1 MSRTGLTGNRKK
13 NRRRR
18 ICIAAALLLIS
29 VLLLS
34 IYIRRDGFGL
44 LSRGRSEID
53 EVVLT
58 EVYDGDTIRV
68 RLRDGREETVRL
80 LMIDAPES
88 VHPDEERNTEEGR
101 RAAAFLR
108 ELLPKGT
115 KLYLE
120 YERGKNRKDIYGR
133 TLAYV
138 WLTDSTSVE
147 PNNIK
152 NNMVNAILLQRG
164 HAVFHLYDNG
174 NPINEKYRR
183 VLEGIR

>member
-1 MSRTGLTGNRKK
+1 M
-13 NRRRR
+13 
-18 ICIAAALLLIS
+18 
-29 VLLLS
+29 LLLS

-68 RLRDGREETVRL
+68 RFRDGREETVRL

-120 YERGKNRKDIYGR
+120 YEQGKNRKDIYGR

-138 WLTDSTSVE
+138 WLIYSTSVE

>member
-1 MSRTGLTGNRKK
+1 M
-13 NRRRR
+13 
-18 ICIAAALLLIS
+18 
-29 VLLLS
+29 LLLS

-68 RLRDGREETVRL
+68 RFRDGREETVRL

-120 YERGKNRKDIYGR
+120 YERGENRKDIYGR